1 MKAKGAGNSLGFIR
15 LERRAWA
22 ENHLLAA
29 NASVDFQ
36 QFTDESFRKLRRE
49 YFAPA
54 DVVAEMEQ
62 RSKNKG
68 PKRWRVPRKSSAN

>member
-22 ENHLLAA
+22 ENHLLAT
-29 NASVDFQ
+29 NASVEFQ
-36 QFTDESFRKLRRE
+36 KFTDESFRKLRRE
-49 YFAPA
+49 YFSPA

-62 RSKNKG
+62 RSENKG